1 MRINLIP
8 NELRPSRAS
17 PVPYMPLAGLLA
29 ISLIWTITQFA
40 SVAGARSEASGYRK
54 EHRRL
59 ALQLKALKNLPG
71 RVEHAEGERD
81 TLKLKAA
88 AVTVLTKNGFV
99 CTNVLQALAKAASD
113 DLCLT
118 SVSIDFARGTVT
130 IKGYGS
136 EGTADIDA
144 ASFVRS
150 LNQNK
155 AILRAFHAAELNY
168 CNSSRRGETTVKQ
181 FGISLMFR
189 GEGAQTMP
197 DGGKEDGR
205 G

>member
-8 NELRPSRAS
+8 DKLRPSRAS

-29 ISLIWTITQFA
+29 ISLIWIVTQFA
-40 SVAGARSEASGYRK
+40 SVGGARSEASDYRK
-54 EHRRL
+54 EHKRL
-59 ALQLKALKNLPG
+59 ALQLKEFKNLPG

-88 AVTVLTKNGFV
+88 AVTVLTHSGFV
-99 CTNVLQALAKAASD
+99 CTDVLQALAKAASD

-118 SVSIDFARGTVT
+118 SVSIDFARGSVT

-144 ASFVRS
+144 ASFVKS

-155 AILRAFHAAELNY
+155 AILRAFHSAELNY

-181 FGISLMFR
+181 FGVSLTFR
-189 GEGAQTMP
+189 DEGVQTTLA
-197 DGGKEDGR
+197 DDKEDKSG
-205 G
+205 